1 MKLARRTIISRAEN
15 GYCFVLFKVVTVIIG
30 FILLV
35 VKILY
40 LIDWV
45 AVLQLLFKVVT
56 VIIGFILL
64 VVKILYLIDWVA
76 VLQLTGIEG

>member
-1 MKLARRTIISRAEN
+1 MSVRAAHEMLN
-15 GYCFVLFKVVTVIIG
+15 
-30 FILLV
+30 
-35 VKILY
+35 
-40 LIDWV
+40 
-45 AVLQLLFKVVT
+45 AVT

>member
-1 MKLARRTIISRAEN
+1 MTVKCVCTVDALYEYRSFFGKHQGRDIVTI
-15 GYCFVLFKVVTVIIG
+15 IIG

-45 AVLQLLFKVVT
+45 V
-56 VIIGFILL
+56 
-64 VVKILYLIDWVA
+64 